1 MDVLNQLESE
11 SLSPRESLS
20 GRVVVI
26 LKKFI
31 LTESIA
37 AGERLPAERQMA
49 DRLNISRTVLREA
62 LNQLIGEG
70 ILVRSSPRILRVSEF
85 DRNEVAATID
95 SLDTGDIEFRDL
107 MQLRYILEVGSMP
120 IICEQI
126 TPARIARLQQLALT
140 YQQEIFEGRSGNAA
154 DISFHTELLRAVD
167 NSIVRGV
174 LPVIEEQ
181 IRSFLLSE
189 PRSLK
194 ADRDLS
200 ASGSRVIGEH
210 EEILTALI
218 NRDADAG
225 LAAMAKHL
233 SPYLAKL
240 RVETAR
246 PTGWSAKREA
256 STTP

>member
-1 MDVLNQLESE
+1 MDVLKQLESS
-11 SLSPRESLS
+11 SLSPRENLAA
-20 GRVVVI
+20 RVVVI

-31 LTESIA
+31 LMESVT

-85 DRNEVAATID
+85 DRKALAATID
-95 SLDTGDIEFRDL
+95 SLDIEDIEFRDL

-126 TPARIARLQQLALT
+126 TSAQIRHLQQLAKA
-140 YQQEIFEGRSGNAA
+140 YQQEIHEGRSGNAA
-154 DISFHTELLRAVD
+154 DISFHTNLLRAVD

-181 IRSFLLSE
+181 IQTFLLSE
-189 PRSLK
+189 PMFLK
-194 ADRDLS
+194 DNQNLS
-200 ASGSRVIGEH
+200 ISGSRVIGEH
-210 EEILTALI
+210 KEILNALI
-218 NRDADAG
+218 TRDADAG

-233 SPYLAKL
+233 SPYLAKIQ
-240 RVETAR
+240 VESGS
-246 PTGWSAKREA
+246 PNG
-256 STTP
+256 

>member
-1 MDVLNQLESE
+1 MDILKQLESA
-11 SLSPRESLS
+11 SISPRESLA

-31 LTESIA
+31 LTESIES
-37 AGERLPAERQMA
+37 GERLPAERQMA

-70 ILVRSSPRILRVSEF
+70 ILVRSSPRILCVSEF
-85 DRNEVAATID
+85 DRREVAASID
-95 SLDTGDIEFRDL
+95 SLDNGDIEFHDL

-126 TPARIARLQQLALT
+126 TSAKIARLEQLAQT
-140 YQQEIFEGRSGNAA
+140 YQQELAEGRSGNAA

-167 NSIVRGV
+167 NSIVRGL

-189 PRSLK
+189 PRSLR
-194 ADRDLS
+194 AVHNS
-200 ASGSRVIGEH
+200 SGNGTRVVYEH
-210 EEILTALI
+210 EEILDALSK
-218 NRDADAG
+218 RDADAG

-240 RVETAR
+240 RVESAR
-246 PTGWSAKREA
+246 PNEWDNED
-256 STTP
+256 